1 MFRAALLIFS
11 LLMLSVPDVYA
22 SSLSYPSHNITIE
35 FDLKAHTF
43 KAVDRLKIDRAKKR
57 ELAVSIHRD
66 IVVTSVRSP
75 DAGELSFSVKDEEK
89 DKKRVTI
96 PLPLFEKGEMEIDME
111 YHGRFGEFPGEI
123 RFSREFLSERP
134 AAYIGEEIVLL
145 DGAACW
151 YLCTSAENA
160 SFRVTAVTPAG
171 YEVVME
177 GTKSSRTEK
186 EGTFI
191 TTWDFPDPAPG
202 IYLVAGR
209 YAVTTE
215 RYNDID
221 LYTYFF
227 PEDQNLSGTYI
238 EHAKRYIG
246 LYERLFGRYPFKK
259 FAVVENILPTGYG
272 MPSYTLLGQ
281 SVLRLP
287 FIVKTSLGHEIAH
300 NWWGN
305 AVYPDYESGNWSEG
319 LTAYVADHLYEEME
333 GRGAQYRNQ
342 LLRDYTNYVEPAK
355 DYPVT
360 KFKSRVGPADRA
372 IGYGKGAYVFHMLRV
387 MLGDEVFYKGL
398 KDVTDH
404 RSFKITSWRDFM
416 ESFEKVSGRDL
427 RGFFRQWVE
436 GDGAPAISLG
446 DVQLRGHGTGY
457 SIRAGVLQKGRPYEI
472 YLPVS
477 VETEEG
483 PLLTYHWIKG
493 HSNTLEIEVPS
504 RPKSITIDPNY
515 DVFRRLNPEE
525 IPATIGKFLGAK
537 DRFAILP
544 SKGER
549 ERLDAYSRAASG
561 MDVTTIKQDKNIKKE
576 DLERNFF
583 YALNGAGEDILADQL
598 ISKLPPD
605 IRIDG
610 ETISVHGKVY
620 DKKESVLAVSI
631 TNPFNPGSVILLFS
645 GDNPDYIASV
655 GERVIHYGKY
665 SYLLFVKGE
674 NVEKGTW
681 EAVMIRKTF

>member
-11 LLMLSVPDVYA
+11 LFMLSIPDVYA
-22 SSLSYPSHNITIE
+22 SSLSYPSHDITIE

-43 KAVDRLKIDRAKKR
+43 KAVDRLKIDRAKKK
-57 ELAVSIHRD
+57 ELTVSIHRN
-66 IVVTSVRSP
+66 IAVTSVKSP
-75 DAGELSFSVKDEEK
+75 DAGELPFSVKDEGK
-89 DKKRVTI
+89 DKKRLMI
-96 PLPLFEKGEMEIDME
+96 SLPLSAKGEMEIAME

-123 RFSREFLSERP
+123 RFSREFLSDRP

-151 YLCTSAENA
+151 YLCTGGNA
-160 SFRVTAVTPAG
+160 SFRVTAVTPSG
-171 YEVVME
+171 YEAVME
-177 GTKSSRTEK
+177 GTKSLRTEK
-186 EGTFI
+186 EGTAI

-202 IYLVAGR
+202 IYLIAGR
-209 YAVTTE
+209 YVVTEE

-227 PEDQNLSGTYI
+227 PEDQNLSGAYI
-238 EHAKRYIG
+238 EHAKRY
-246 LYERLFGRYPFKK
+246 LENYERLFGRYPFRK
-259 FAVVENILPTGYG
+259 FAVVENVLPTGYG

-281 SVLRLP
+281 TVLRLP

-305 AVYPDYESGNWSEG
+305 AVYPEYESGNWSEG
-319 LTAYVADHLYEEME
+319 LTTYMADHLYEEME

-387 MLGDEVFYKGL
+387 MLGDEVFYRGL
-398 KDVTDH
+398 KEVVDR
-404 RSFKITSWRDFM
+404 RSFKTTSWRDFRDA
-416 ESFEKVSGRDL
+416 FEKVSGRDL
-427 RGFFRQWVE
+427 KWFFRQWVE
-436 GDGAPAISLG
+436 GDGAPVIRLG
-446 DVQLRGHGTGY
+446 DVQLKGHEKGY
-457 SIRAGVLQKGRPYEI
+457 TIRAGILQKGRPYEI
-472 YLPVS
+472 YLPVL

-483 PLLTYHWIKG
+483 PLLTYHWIKRQ
-493 HSNTLEIEVPS
+493 SNTLEIEVPA
-504 RPKSITIDPNY
+504 RPKSIAIDPNY

-525 IPATIGKFLGAK
+525 MPATIGKFLGAK

-544 SKGER
+544 SKEER
-549 ERLDAYSRAASG
+549 KMLDSYSKAASG
-561 MDVTTIKQDKNIKKE
+561 MDVTTTKMDKDVKKK
-576 DLERNFF
+576 DLDRNFF
-583 YALNGAGEDILADQL
+583 YALNEAGEDVLRDQL

-605 IRIDG
+605 IKIGG
-610 ETISVHGKVY
+610 ETISINGKVY
-620 DKKESVLAVSI
+620 DKKGAVLVVSI
-631 TNPFNPGSVILLFS
+631 ANPFKPGSVILIFS
-645 GDNPDYIASV
+645 GDNPEYITSV
-655 GERVIHYGKY
+655 GEKVIHYGKY

-681 EAVMIRKTF
+681 ETGKIGKAF